1 MPRTLTLK
9 TSPEE
14 FIKKEGFSL
23 GFEQI
28 GITTPNGIGN
38 AGANFREFLNNKW
51 YGDMNWL
58 VEKADKRSHPNTLWP
73 EAKSIIMCSMNY
85 TPYGDPLANIHNKE
99 IGNISVYARGSDYH
113 DVFKKRLKRL
123 AHLIHGKYDKSV
135 KIFVDTAPVMEK
147 PLAAA
152 SGLGW
157 QGKHTNL
164 VSQEQGSWFF
174 LGAIFTEL
182 ELEEDQSHDDQC
194 GSCHACIDACP
205 TNAFPEPY
213 KLNATRCI
221 SYLTIEFKGHINE
234 EFRGPMGNRIYGCDD
249 CLAVCPWNK
258 FAKVAKEQAFH
269 AKEHLKA
276 PTLDELVSLND
287 ESFRK
292 FFKGSPIKRTGRNR
306 FIRNVLI
313 AIGNSQDK
321 SYFPKVLLLLQ
332 DQSPIVRAMAVWAL
346 GKISDKGNLEKIFKE
361 RGFENDFDV
370 EKEWKSI
377 YFSFEKS

>member
-157 QGKHTNL
+157 QGT
-164 VSQEQGSWFF
+164 
-174 LGAIFTEL
+174 
-182 ELEEDQSHDDQC
+182 
-194 GSCHACIDACP
+194 
-205 TNAFPEPY
+205 
-213 KLNATRCI
+213 
-221 SYLTIEFKGHINE
+221 
-234 EFRGPMGNRIYGCDD
+234 
-249 CLAVCPWNK
+249 
-258 FAKVAKEQAFH
+258 
-269 AKEHLKA
+269 
-276 PTLDELVSLND
+276 
-287 ESFRK
+287 
-292 FFKGSPIKRTGRNR
+292 PI
-306 FIRNVLI
+306 L
-313 AIGNSQDK
+313 
-321 SYFPKVLLLLQ
+321 
-332 DQSPIVRAMAVWAL
+332 
-346 GKISDKGNLEKIFKE
+346 
-361 RGFENDFDV
+361 
-370 EKEWKSI
+370 
-377 YFSFEKS
+377 